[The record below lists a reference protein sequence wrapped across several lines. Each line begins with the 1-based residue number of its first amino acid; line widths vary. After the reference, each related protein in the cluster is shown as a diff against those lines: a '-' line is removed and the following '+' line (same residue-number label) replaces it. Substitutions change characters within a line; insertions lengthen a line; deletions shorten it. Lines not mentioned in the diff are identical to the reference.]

1 MINSII
7 TKLFGDPS
15 EKKVKF
21 YTKEIE
27 KIKDLEKKF
36 ENFSLEDVKNK
47 TQEFKD
53 KFKNLDFRKQED
65 SKKIKNIL
73 DEIKYEAFALVK
85 TTCKLIS
92 GKEFE
97 LSE

>member
-7 TKLFGDPS
+7 TKIFGDPS

-27 KIKDLEKKF
+27 KIKEAEKKF

-47 TQEFKD
+47 TQDFKK
-53 KFKNLDFRKQED
+53 KFENLDFKKKED
-65 SKKIKNIL
+65 AQKLKNIL
-73 DEIKYEAFALVK
+73 NEIKYDAFALVK
-85 TTCKLIS
+85 TTCKLIN
-92 GKEFE
+92 
-97 LSE
+97 